1 LLILYLSFSD
11 YFFSNEKTDFSK
23 FEKEIASFEASVKQ
37 AEDSASSAHEKY
49 FNAENE
55 DDDSIQIAAKY
66 PVRENKQEKPE
77 KRFENKFPKKDASV
91 TVELNSAD
99 TTSLK
104 QLKGIG
110 SAFAKR
116 IIKFR
121 ESLGGFVK
129 KEQLL
134 EVYGFDKEKYDMIV
148 SQINIDLSG
157 VKKININS
165 ASVDDLHKHPYIDKK
180 LAVKIFFQRVNH
192 GSYSDVSDIEKLN
205 LADDE
210 VYSKIAPYLTI
221 E

>member
-1 LLILYLSFSD
+1 MKQFIRDYFTFDRRQRNGVFILLSIIVLLILYLSFSD

-104 QLKGIG
+104 QLKG
-110 SAFAKR
+110 
-116 IIKFR
+116 
-121 ESLGGFVK
+121 
-129 KEQLL
+129 
-134 EVYGFDKEKYDMIV
+134 
-148 SQINIDLSG
+148 
-157 VKKININS
+157 
-165 ASVDDLHKHPYIDKK
+165 
-180 LAVKIFFQRVNH
+180 
-192 GSYSDVSDIEKLN
+192 
-205 LADDE
+205 
-210 VYSKIAPYLTI
+210 
-221 E
+221 